1 MTTVVE
7 DSMLFNSTEEHVYSP
22 NLQGWIVCMT
32 AALFFFYDF
41 IQMNLF
47 SVINV
52 PLMSY
57 FHLNAQQL
65 GGLSSYFFMANA
77 LFLIPVGTILDRI
90 STKKTILYTLLLGI
104 LSIWFFSYVQSLGWA
119 KFFRFTSG
127 ITSAFCFLACVR
139 LGSRWFPPR
148 RFALVMGFVVTMAM
162 IGGMVAQTPAAVL
175 VKHFGWRSTL
185 RIDALLGFLVWVMCW
200 LLIKDYP
207 RKPKVKSAQSRGK
220 VSAASYCRS
229 TWHAVFRYQVW
240 LGALYTCLM
249 NLPVCVLGGIW
260 GTLYLHYTQSL
271 NMVQSSELIS
281 FIFFGTIIGS
291 PLCGWIS
298 DRIGRRRLPMIA
310 GVILSVLSFMPL
322 LLHVHY
328 GFFTLAMLFFAVG
341 LFTSTQILSYPFVSE
356 ISPLAVTATAVS
368 VVSFVTIGS
377 LSFFQPLF
385 GALVDRHAQLGM
397 HQLGHYTAGD
407 YYYAMWLYPV
417 CFVVALGVSLLI
429 KESYCRRAAEK

>member
-1 MTTVVE
+1 MTTVAE
-7 DSMLFNSTEEHVYSP
+7 ESMSFEATKQHVYSP
-22 NLQGWIVCMT
+22 SLRGWVVCMT

-52 PLMSY
+52 PLMNL

-65 GGLSSYFFMANA
+65 GSLSSYFFMANA
-77 LFLIPVGTILDRI
+77 LFLIPVGTILDRV
-90 STKKTILYTLLLGI
+90 STKKTILYTLLIGI
-104 LSIWFFSYVQSLGWA
+104 LSMWFFSYVNSLGWA

-162 IGGMVAQTPAAVL
+162 IGGVVAQTPAALL
-175 VKHFGWRSTL
+175 VKNFGWRATL
-185 RIDALLGFLVWVMCW
+185 RIDAIFGLLVWGFCW

-207 RKPKVKSAQSRGK
+207 CKPRETSSNNKPKTTL
-220 VSAASYCRS
+220 ASFGRT

-240 LGALYTCLM
+240 LSAVYTCLM

-271 NMVQSSELIS
+271 NMVHASELIS
-281 FIFFGTIIGS
+281 FLFFGTIIGS

-298 DRIGRRRLPMIA
+298 DSMGRRRLPMIV
-310 GVILSVLSFMPL
+310 GVILSVLTFMPL
-322 LLHVHY
+322 LLHVHFS
-328 GFFTLAMLFFAVG
+328 FFTLAMLFFAVG

-385 GALVDRHAQLGM
+385 GALVDRHALLSM
-397 HQLGHYTAGD
+397 HHLGHYTASD

-417 CFVVALGVSLLI
+417 CFIIALGAALLI
-429 KESYCRRAAEK
+429 KESYCRRVEKE